1 MLPLKI
7 ETDIEKSLQAMKNN
21 MPAVCCISKCNE
33 LVSSVYKTIEKR
45 SLPMCTTHF
54 GMIASEVLW

>member
-7 ETDIEKSLQAMKNN
+7 ETDIEKSLQAMKNS
-21 MPAVCCISKCNE
+21 MPAFCCISKCNE
-33 LVSSVYKTIEKR
+33 LVSGIYKTIEKR
-45 SLPMCTTHF
+45 LLPMCTTHF